1 MKTIILTLWRLVVLA
16 LAVLYAV
23 SCKMVISADG
33 SKSFSI
39 DGEQAARAIEIL
51 GQK

>member
-1 MKTIILTLWRLVVLA
+1 MKNLILALWRFIVIA

-23 SCKMVISADG
+23 SCSMTVSADG

-39 DGEQAARAIEIL
+39 DGEQAARAIEIFS
-51 GQK
+51 QK